1 MSAVPALV
9 KKGWHFVPYWSAAF
23 NTWHIT
29 ALKKSWDITHTV
41 KHADWDEAHR
51 LAACWA
57 EQEESFI
64 NEERPTIPAPAMEA
78 AE

>member
-1 MSAVPALV
+1 MTDRIPLLV
-9 KKGWHFVPYWSAAF
+9 QKGWHFVPYWSAAF

-29 ALKKSWDITHTV
+29 ALKRSWGITKTV

-51 LAACWA
+51 LAADWA
-57 EQEESFI
+57 E
-64 NEERPTIPAPAMEA
+64 NEEREINGRDTIPAPAMEA